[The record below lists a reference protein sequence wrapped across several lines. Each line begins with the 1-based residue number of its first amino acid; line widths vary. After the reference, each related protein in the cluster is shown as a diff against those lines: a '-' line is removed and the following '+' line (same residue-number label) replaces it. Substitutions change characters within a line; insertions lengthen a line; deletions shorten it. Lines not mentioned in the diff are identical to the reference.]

1 MQLAGAYDVIV
12 NCTGMGSRDLCN
24 DLDVVPIK
32 GQVIKVKAPWIKHML
47 AINDDCAWPVYI
59 IPRFVGIIPRFAY
72 MIPSFVYMIPSF
84 VYMNITYSAVNT
96 FKVTVHYYVWMCR

>member
-47 AINDDCAWPVYI
+47 ALNDDCAWPVYM
-59 IPRFVGIIPRFAY
+59 IPRFVD
-72 MIPSFVYMIPSF
+72 MIPSFVYMIPRF
-84 VYMNITYSAVNT
+84 VYMILRLVYMSPMLVYMHTT
-96 FKVTVHYYVWMCR
+96 CI

>member
-1 MQLAGAYDVIV
+1 MFIPDVQLAGAYDVIV

-47 AINDDCAWPVYI
+47 ALNDDCAWPVYM
-59 IPRFVGIIPRFAY
+59 IPRFVD
-72 MIPSFVYMIPSF
+72 MIPSFVYMIPRF
-84 VYMNITYSAVNT
+84 VYMILRLVYMSPMLVYMHTT
-96 FKVTVHYYVWMCR
+96 CI

>member
-1 MQLAGAYDVIV
+1 M
-12 NCTGMGSRDLCN
+12 CN